1 MKKLIITIVLLLQLV
16 LTFAQSPTFTKID
29 EKNIKLGN
37 KYFYAFEGAK
47 WEWTLDLLGSKSN
60 FAWSITGVYKITD
73 TQNGLSNKI
82 GLQTQCRQLDST
94 WYFIEHDGFLCKYE
108 KNDSTYTITK
118 FLPLS
123 PKIGTKWIA
132 DSRQNVVTSVTDDFV
147 KIEVEGD
154 KKATSGYKLFRKN
167 VGLYDLF
174 EIEKN
179 KNGQVTTKW
188 TLTKYIPP
196 TIETPTTTTTTSTTT
211 TIAVA
216 AAAPTTTTTTTVP
229 PKAKPVSTTTTSTTS
244 TTTTTTLS
252 PTVTTTTTTTT
263 TTIKP
268 LTPVTYISSLPPKTD
283 LIQVG
288 SFSTQSYSEDL
299 CRKCLSAG
307 YDAIIYQENGLYKVL
322 IQSGDTPDIM
332 NKILKDIGVSGFYKQ
347 RK

>member
-1 MKKLIITIVLLLQLV
+1 MKKLIITIVLALQLAV
-16 LTFAQSPTFTKID
+16 AFAENPTITKID

-60 FAWSITGVYKITD
+60 FAWSIAGVYKITD

-82 GLQTQCRQLDST
+82 GLQSQCKQLGTT

-132 DSRQNVVTSVTDDFV
+132 DSRQNIVTSVTDDFV

-196 TIETPTTTTTTSTTT
+196 TIETPATTTTTTSTTT
-211 TIAVA
+211 TIKP
-216 AAAPTTTTTTTVP
+216 AAAPVKPSQNAAATAVTTTTTV
-229 PKAKPVSTTTTSTTS
+229 KPAATTTTTVKPAVTTTS
-244 TTTTTTLS
+244 TTTTTT
-252 PTVTTTTTTTT
+252 TTM
-263 TTIKP
+263 KP
-268 LTPVTYISSLPPKTD
+268 QTPVTYISSLPSKTD

-288 SFSTQSYSEDL
+288 SFSRQDFAEDS
-299 CRKCLSAG
+299 CRKCLDQG
-307 YDAIIYQENGLYKVL
+307 YQTVIYQENGLYKVL
-322 IQSGDTPDIM
+322 IMPGDAPDILQ
-332 NKILKDIGVSGFYKQ
+332 KIKSDIGIDGFYKQ
-347 RK
+347 RR